1 MERLNV
7 IVKAFIATLG
17 GFYGYLFGGWDVVL
31 KVLVNLVV
39 IDYITGVIAAGYNME
54 LKSKKGFKGIAKKL
68 MLFLLVGV
76 ANQLDTVLGS
86 NSAIREATIFFFM
99 GNELVSITE
108 NAGRMGVPLPQSL
121 SNAVEILGGKSK
133 HEKKEEDDK

>member
-39 IDYITGVIAAGYNME
+39 IDYITGVIAAGYNMK

-76 ANQLDTVLGS
+76 ANQLDTVFGRIS
-86 NSAIREATIFFFM
+86 TIREATIFFSWEM
-99 GNELVSITE
+99 N
-108 NAGRMGVPLPQSL
+108 
-121 SNAVEILGGKSK
+121 
-133 HEKKEEDDK
+133 